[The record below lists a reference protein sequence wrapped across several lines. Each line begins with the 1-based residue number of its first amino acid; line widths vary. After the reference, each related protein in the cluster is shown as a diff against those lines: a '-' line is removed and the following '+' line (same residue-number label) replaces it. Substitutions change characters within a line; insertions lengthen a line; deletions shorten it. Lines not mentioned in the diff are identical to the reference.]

1 VGGRVFEALRRAR
14 DWGLRHLEV
23 PLGEHE
29 AAYREHFLR
38 NDIGQAL
45 LGLGLLTAPAV
56 FFAYTDFLLYGWS
69 VSFGL
74 LIALRLSLLTFAI
87 FLGNRLRHTTDHR
100 TYDRLVIAW
109 ALAGVSTTLIVNLSR
124 PPTFTYHI
132 AIDALI
138 LLAAY
143 LIIPTHLYARLLVGT
158 GLTLSIVVLF
168 LTGRRVADPMAMNVV
183 WASMV
188 LANLMGLTV
197 SCRISTLRRRQFLAM
212 LELQQVRDTLQVM
225 ATTDPLTGVYNR
237 RRLMEIASQVLDVAL
252 RDRRPLAVIAVDLD
266 HFKQVNDRLGHAAGD
281 DVLAAF
287 ARVLREQ
294 TRREDV
300 VGRIGGEEF
309 AIVLPRA
316 SLQTAREVAER
327 IRLGLHDAR
336 VVVDGT
342 VVPVTVS
349 LGVAALRPGDEA
361 PEDLLKRADRAL
373 YDAKRRGR
381 DRVEAA

>member
-1 VGGRVFEALRRAR
+1 VHRAW
-14 DWGLRHLEV
+14 DWGLRHLEA

-29 AAYREHFLR
+29 AAYREHFLQ

-45 LGLGLLTAPAV
+45 LGLGLLTAPVV
-56 FFAYTDFLLYGWS
+56 FFAYSDFLL
-69 VSFGL
+69 FGLSLPFVL
-74 LIALRLSLLTFAI
+74 LIALRGSLLTLAVY
-87 FLGNRLRHTTDHR
+87 LARRLRRTEDHCE
-100 TYDRLVIAW
+100 YDRLVIAW
-109 ALAGVSTTLIVNLSR
+109 ALAGITASLIVNLSR

-132 AIDALI
+132 AVDALV

-143 LIIPTHLYARLLVGT
+143 LIIPTHLNARLLVGA
-158 GLTLSIVVLF
+158 GLTLSIVMLIV
-168 LTGRRVADPMAMNVV
+168 TGRRIGDPLAMNVV
-183 WASMV
+183 WASMT
-188 LANLMGLTV
+188 LANVMGLTV
-197 SCRISTLRRRQFLAM
+197 SCRISTLRRRQFVALQ
-212 LELQQVRDTLQVM
+212 ELRHVRDTLHVM
-225 ATTDPLTGVYNR
+225 ATTDPLTGVFNR
-237 RRLMEIASQVLDVAL
+237 RRLMEIATQVLDIA
-252 RDRRPLAVIAVDLD
+252 RRERRSVAVIVVDLD

-300 VGRIGGEEF
+300 IGRIGGEEF

-327 IRLGLHDAR
+327 IRLGLHNAE
-336 VVVDGT
+336 VVVDGN

-349 LGVAALRPGDEA
+349 LGVAALRPGDET
-361 PEDLLKRADRAL
+361 PDDLLKRADRAL
-373 YDAKRRGR
+373 YAAKRHGR